1 MVMTFLDLIMFLL
14 DVILGHTPLVSE
26 IIWSLLVCA
35 DNPYREDEPNYDILF
50 YFFMFLLDVIL
61 GHTP

>member
-1 MVMTFLDLIMFLL
+1 MFLL

-26 IIWSLLVCA
+26 IISSLLVYA
-35 DNPYREDEPNYDILF
+35 DSPYLEDEPCYDIRF
-50 YFFMFLLDVIL
+50 YSIMFPLDAIL